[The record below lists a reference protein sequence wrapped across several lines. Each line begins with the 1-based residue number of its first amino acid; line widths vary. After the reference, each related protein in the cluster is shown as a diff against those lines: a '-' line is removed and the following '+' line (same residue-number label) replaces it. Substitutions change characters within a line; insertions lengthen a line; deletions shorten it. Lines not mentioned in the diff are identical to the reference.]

1 MSLSAIAHLVRMRR
15 MSFLGLTQTGLNDH
29 DGDLLASALSD
40 SMSLAPAD
48 ESTLELLQMEFSQP
62 VRAKLLEAAERTGVF
77 VLMSDVRGPA
87 LRGRP

>member
-1 MSLSAIAHLVRMRR
+1 